1 MVRAFR
7 IGILK
12 FLREHDA
19 TTVVIDIKNPF
30 LSELNTMD
38 KRKAFKQ
45 ALDTLSNEKLIVVSG
60 SYDFLNWKLINGL
73 YPIDDKIIEAKI
85 TAKGLAYEQPSE
97 VVHQAAEPEAPLD
110 IPLPPAVKALS
121 SLFGGTKGITEQ
133 RLKSKM
139 KKMGAKESHLE
150 FQKKAEEPVYHTR
163 HVSAVPNP
171 FTEDTLHTNSDDD
184 EDFDPLSRISLQGK
198 DPKAPRSPKAIL
210 INKILKWVLII
221 ISIILVGL
229 VVLIFKGNS

>member
-19 TTVVIDIKNPF
+19 TAVVTDIKNPF
-30 LSELNTMD
+30 LSELDTMD

-85 TAKGLAYEQPSE
+85 TAKGLSYEQPAE
-97 VVHQAAEPEAPLD
+97 VTQQAAEPEAPLD
-110 IPLPPAVKALS
+110 IPLPPAVKTIS
-121 SLFGGTKGITEQ
+121 SWFGGGAKGVTEQ
-133 RLKSKM
+133 RLRRKM

-150 FQKKAEEPVYHTR
+150 FEKKVEEPVYQTR
-163 HVSAVPNP
+163 HVSVVPNP
-171 FTEDTLHTNSDDD
+171 FIDDTLQTNRDD
-184 EDFDPLSRISLQGK
+184 DFDPLSRISLQGK
-198 DPKAPRSPKAIL
+198 APKAPRSPKAIL

-229 VVLIFKGNS
+229 VVLIFKANS

>member
-19 TTVVIDIKNPF
+19 TTAVINIKDPF
-30 LSELNTMD
+30 LSELDTMD

-73 YPIDDKIIEAKI
+73 YPIDDKIVEAKI
-85 TAKGLAYEQPSE
+85 TAKGLMYEPPAD
-97 VVHQAAEPEAPLD
+97 VVPHAAEPEPPLD

-121 SLFGGTKGITEQ
+121 TLFAGTKAITEH
-133 RLKSKM
+133 RLKLKM
-139 KKMGAKESHLE
+139 KKMGAKESHLKFE
-150 FQKKAEEPVYHTR
+150 KKADEPVYHTR

-171 FTEDTLHTNSDDD
+171 FTEDTLHTNNDNND
-184 EDFDPLSRISLQGK
+184 DFDSLSRISLQS
-198 DPKAPRSPKAIL
+198 KAPKESPKAIV
-210 INKILKWVLII
+210 INKLLKWVLII
-221 ISIILVGL
+221 ISIILVVL
-229 VVLIFKGNS
+229 IALIFKANS